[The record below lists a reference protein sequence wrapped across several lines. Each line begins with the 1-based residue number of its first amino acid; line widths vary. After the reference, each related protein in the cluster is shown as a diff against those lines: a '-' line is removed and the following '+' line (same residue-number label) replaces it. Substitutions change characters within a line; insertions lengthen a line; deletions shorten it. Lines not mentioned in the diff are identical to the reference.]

1 MILRVALIQR
11 SISALCDGWVQAV
24 RYTIYICNDDAHKA
38 RCVAARAAFILGLR
52 ACGRRCARD
61 GRVRRSV
68 HEHTY
73 LSVLVDSLPL
83 ALSIPCVGCG
93 IDPQTSRFYHSVSY
107 NLNKTLC
114 NGAGGLVPCG
124 CLARLASFLGPHQ

>member
-11 SISALCDGWVQAV
+11 SISALCTQSSV
-24 RYTIYICNDDAHKA
+24 RRGTRGIHFGSA
-38 RCVAARAAFILGLR
+38 CVPL
-52 ACGRRCARD
+52 CARD